1 MAINVI
7 SSCIGSV
14 SLKAKRGDIM
24 LLKSYQME
32 LFNNECMPSAMTIQC
47 FAHLEQ
53 DVSAALPYLNAVL
66 FGFEYIKEP
75 PSVTFRAQG
84 KLITVYGRKIPINAI
99 KDENEALKIVEWIK
113 REINDA
119 WEKRDDIQPSYEG
132 MSKPKVIEIL
142 KLLPKTN
149 CKECDAP
156 TCMVFATLVA
166 EGGKEA
172 SDCPTLINENRKKLN
187 AYLEPFR
194 SDI

>member
-1 MAINVI
+1 M
-7 SSCIGSV
+7 
-14 SLKAKRGDIM
+14 
-24 LLKSYQME
+24 
-32 LFNNECMPSAMTIQC
+32 
-47 FAHLEQ
+47 
-53 DVSAALPYLNAVL
+53 DVP
-66 FGFEYIKEP
+66 IIP
-75 PSVTFRAQG
+75 PSP
-84 KLITVYGRKIPINAI
+84 LSPI

-166 EGGKEA
+166 EGGKDA
-172 SDCPTLINENRKKLN
+172 SDCPALIDENRKKLN
-187 AYLEPFR
+187 AYLEPFQL
-194 SDI
+194 DI

>member
-1 MAINVI
+1 
-7 SSCIGSV
+7 
-14 SLKAKRGDIM
+14 M
-24 LLKSYQME
+24 LLKSYRME

-47 FAHLEQ
+47 FAHLDQ

-66 FGFEYIKEP
+66 VGFEYIKEP

-84 KLITVYGRKIPINAI
+84 KLITVYGRKIAINAI

-119 WEKRDDIQPSYEG
+119 WEKRDEVEPSYER
-132 MSKPKVIEIL
+132 MPRPKVIEIL

-149 CKECDAP
+149 CKECGFP

-166 EGGKEA
+166 EGGKDA
-172 SDCPTLINENRKKLN
+172 SDCPALSDENREKLN
-187 AYLEPFR
+187 SYIEPFQLY
-194 SDI
+194 I